1 MRSARGSIPRE
12 GFDSRLSAPTTPSER
27 GLPSPCAPCEHLFVS
42 IKGGPYAR
50 FRRALDSGNLT
61 LIRSAAAELPHV
73 SLEDALRVCLAVRKS
88 EPETYERAV
97 VRWLG
102 RFCLE
107 RRDVTLAAVRVATEA
122 LERLPR
128 APDESLATLRWL
140 VGR

>member
-1 MRSARGSIPRE
+1 VANSAAVAKPRE
-12 GFDSRLSAPTTPSER
+12 CRLDTDASLGAIPDANTP
-27 GLPSPCAPCEHLFVS
+27 GICEHAFVS
-42 IKGGPYAR
+42 IKGGPHAR

-61 LIRSAAAELPHV
+61 LIRSAAAELPQV
-73 SLEDALRVCLAVRKS
+73 SLEDALRICLAVRKA

-102 RFCLE
+102 RFCSE
-107 RRDVTLAAVRVATEA
+107 RRDVTLAAVRVALDT

-128 APDESLATLRWL
+128 NPDESVATLRRF

>member
-1 MRSARGSIPRE
+1 M
-12 GFDSRLSAPTTPSER
+12 
-27 GLPSPCAPCEHLFVS
+27 FVS

-50 FRRALDSGNLT
+50 FRRALYSGNLT
-61 LIRSAAAELPHV
+61 LIRSAAADLPQV
-73 SLEDALRVCLAVRKS
+73 SLEDALRICLAVRRS

-107 RRDVTLAAVRVATEA
+107 RRDLTLTAVRVALEA

-128 APDESLATLRWL
+128 TPDESVATLRRL
-140 VGR
+140 VRR